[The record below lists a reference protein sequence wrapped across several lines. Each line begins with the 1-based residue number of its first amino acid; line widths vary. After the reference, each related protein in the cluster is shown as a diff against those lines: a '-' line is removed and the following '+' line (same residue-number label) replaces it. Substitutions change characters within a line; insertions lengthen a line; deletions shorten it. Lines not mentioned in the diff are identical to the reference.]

1 VRLHTLAPSLA
12 LSLAL
17 TGCAAPAPDTLGTA
31 QSPAD
36 VESAPTDQTD
46 DQPTPTV
53 DVAAPPETA
62 QLTPA
67 PVDERAPTAPAASA
81 GGTSSSALG
90 VLTYAREH
98 DSQPTA
104 LTPLPLQAP
113 PAGTGYVDFSRSW
126 TGTLSATDPGT
137 VACTLETRSNGRVD
151 LMIVVSD
158 AEEGS
163 PLEPGQIRARIH
175 YSDVSSVEWPNLE
188 ATFSFRSDDDTS
200 WAGHGSEMSLVRDQ
214 LPTAVSWDGATL
226 RFAVATVTSH
236 EFGYDTDA
244 VGTTHLTGAVTC

>member
-1 VRLHTLAPSLA
+1 ML
-12 LSLAL
+12 LAL
-17 TGCAAPAPDTLGTA
+17 TGCAAPGPDTLGTP
-31 QSPAD
+31 QSPAE
-36 VESAPTDQTD
+36 VEPAPGARTD
-46 DQPTPTV
+46 DPPTPSI
-53 DVAAPPETA
+53 DVAAPPETG
-62 QLTPA
+62 QQTPVPA
-67 PVDERAPTAPAASA
+67 EEPAPTAPEAGASN
-81 GGTSSSALG
+81 TSSSALG

-98 DSQPTA
+98 DSQPTS
-104 LTPLPLQAP
+104 LPPLPLQAP
-113 PAGTGYVDFSRSW
+113 PAGSGYIDFSRSW
-126 TGTLSATDPGT
+126 TGTLSATGPGT

-158 AEEGS
+158 TEEGA

-188 ATFSFRSDDDTS
+188 ATFSFRSDDDTP

-244 VGTTHLTGAVTC
+244 VGTTHLVGAVTC